1 MKEVVEAKKQEVMI
15 MTKDQASLWQ
25 NDEVTSSDILIARI
39 LAMQGLSEFVTDG
52 KAKFGDFVNSLD
64 EKVVGGINKPLAFI
78 PFYLQK
84 LLKVSKE
91 VNGKFELDRFEAL
104 TPINENLPWEDI
116 EGNFKIRRDQV
127 YNCFA
132 VIPGE
137 PLPVCISFKG
147 KSKKA
152 GKKLATQMYA
162 VNVGAKKL
170 PPCATIMSLTGK
182 KEQNDK
188 GTFIVLDVVSS
199 GNSTPDQI
207 NECAKW
213 IHLVKSGAAKV
224 QEDDEVPEV
233 VTQARASTQDLEF

>member
-1 MKEVVEAKKQEVMI
+1 MKEVVEAKKQEVQV
-15 MTKDQASLWQ
+15 MTLEQSSLWQ
-25 NDEVTSSDILIARI
+25 NDEVSSSDILIPRI

-52 KAKFGDFVNSLD
+52 KAKFGDFVSSLD
-64 EKVVGGINKPLAFI
+64 EKVVGGINKPLQFI

-91 VNGKFELDRFEAL
+91 VNGKFELDHFEAL

-132 VIPGE
+132 TLEGE
-137 PLPVCISFKG
+137 ALPVCISFKG

-170 PPCATIMSLTGK
+170 PPCATVMTLSGK

-188 GTFIVLDVVSS
+188 GTFVVLDVSS
-199 GNSTPDQI
+199 FGNATPNQI

-213 IHLVKSGAAKV
+213 IHLVKSGAAKA
-224 QEDDEVPEV
+224 QEEEESPEV
-233 VTQARASTQDLEF
+233 TPARQSSVNTEF